1 MIKSAVF
8 DIGGTLMEY
17 KGMPCVWVDY
27 YENGFLHVCEKLLP
41 QLTEK
46 NIADGMEILRGYN
59 PSIKFREADYSYE
72 RIFGEIVRKWGVD
85 ILPEKIAYCFFEA
98 FPLKAY
104 TYPETVPVLQK
115 LRDRGIKIATLTDVA
130 TGMPDELHKSYF
142 PELMPFFDLYVS
154 STSCRYRKPN
164 IKGLCDIAVY
174 FGIKPDERKDV
185 LVANDFGCTS
195 VYIDR
200 YNNNRDFGQ
209 KFTVKDL
216 NGFYDIVTKL

>member
-85 ILPEKIAYCFFEA
+85 IPPEKIAYCFLRLFRLRHTHIPKPYLYCKNCVTEA
-98 FPLKAY
+98 
-104 TYPETVPVLQK
+104 
-115 LRDRGIKIATLTDVA
+115 
-130 TGMPDELHKSYF
+130 
-142 PELMPFFDLYVS
+142 
-154 STSCRYRKPN
+154 
-164 IKGLCDIAVY
+164 
-174 FGIKPDERKDV
+174 
-185 LVANDFGCTS
+185 
-195 VYIDR
+195 
-200 YNNNRDFGQ
+200 
-209 KFTVKDL
+209 
-216 NGFYDIVTKL
+216 